1 MIQRPPCS
9 TRTYTLFPYTALFRS
24 GWSGSVRTV
33 LRMIRSFGNTRLM
46 TQTGS
51 SIALAGPPVVGL
63 RGIAP
68 GRECCGWKTRRR
80 TVGACTP
87 SPCKEGCN
95 AFPKRRFQ
103 LPPPQG
109 EGSGGGGFECGPR
122 GAGTEHHP
130 HPCLPLEGEGVPC
143 SRDRSE
149 ERRVGKECVSRCRS
163 RWSPFH

>member
-46 TQTGS
+46 TQTGR

-68 GRECCGWKTRRR
+68 GRECCGLKIRRR
-80 TVGACTP
+80 ADGAR
-87 SPCKEGCN
+87 KDR
-95 AFPKRRFQ
+95 KRVV
-103 LPPPQG
+103 QG
-109 EGSGGGGFECGPR
+109 KSVSVRVDIGG
-122 GAGTEHHP
+122 
-130 HPCLPLEGEGVPC
+130 
-143 SRDRSE
+143 
-149 ERRVGKECVSRCRS
+149 RR
-163 RWSPFH
+163 HI

>member
-1 MIQRPPCS
+1 
-9 TRTYTLFPYTALFRS
+9 
-24 GWSGSVRTV
+24 
-33 LRMIRSFGNTRLM
+33 M

-95 AFPKRRFQ
+95 AFP
-103 LPPPQG
+103 
-109 EGSGGGGFECGPR
+109 
-122 GAGTEHHP
+122 
-130 HPCLPLEGEGVPC
+130 
-143 SRDRSE
+143 RSE
-149 ERRVGKECVSRCRS
+149 EHTYELQTLMRNSYAVFCLKKKTSNKQSKSTKLKSQINIQYKVR
-163 RWSPFH
+163 

>member
-1 MIQRPPCS
+1 
-9 TRTYTLFPYTALFRS
+9 
-24 GWSGSVRTV
+24 
-33 LRMIRSFGNTRLM
+33 MIRSFGNTRLM

-80 TVGACTP
+80 AVGACTP

-103 LPPPQG
+103 LPPRGRAFNSLPPQG
-109 EGSGGGGFECGPR
+109 EASGGGGFDCGPR
-122 GAGTEHHP
+122 GGVTENPP
-130 HPCLPLEGEGVPC
+130 HPCLPLEGAGIPC
-143 SRDRSE
+143 SLDTAATPTSCSILAFPLKGTE
-149 ERRVGKECVSRCRS
+149 PSVGPPRPQLSGLALSLRTIPPRG
-163 RWSPFH
+163 

>member
-1 MIQRPPCS
+1 
-9 TRTYTLFPYTALFRS
+9 
-24 GWSGSVRTV
+24 
-33 LRMIRSFGNTRLM
+33 MIRSFGNTRLM

-80 TVGACTP
+80 AVGACTP

-103 LPPPQG
+103 LPPRGRAFNSLPPQG

-122 GAGTEHHP
+122 GGVTENHP
-130 HPCLPLEGEGVPC
+130 HPCL
-143 SRDRSE
+143 RSE
-149 ERRVGKECVSRCRS
+149 EHTSELQSLMRISYAVFCLKQK
-163 RWSPFH
+163 HNYNKHKLQMHQNNN

>member
-1 MIQRPPCS
+1 
-9 TRTYTLFPYTALFRS
+9 
-24 GWSGSVRTV
+24 
-33 LRMIRSFGNTRLM
+33 MIRSFGNTRLM

-87 SPCKEGCN
+87 SPCKVGCN

-109 EGSGGGGFECGPR
+109 EGSGVGGFWCGPR
-122 GAGTEHHP
+122 GVVTENHP
-130 HPCLPLEGEGVPC
+130 HHCLPLEGEGVPC
-143 SRDRSE
+143 SRDTAATTASCSILAFPLK
-149 ERRVGKECVSRCRS
+149 GKESCAGATRLRLSILARPLRDRKS
-163 RWSPFH
+163 TRLNSSH